1 MKVDLN
7 LVKKHLNV
15 EEDFTEDDL
24 YIEHLFNA
32 AYLAVQNYIDIS
44 LELIER
50 RNGGKLPPTLLQAIL
65 LLTANLYNNR
75 ESYTNQ
81 TVNELPQSLKWIL
94 DQYKCYFPWTEYS
107 RCVCEDFYR
116 EVYKAKEEKE
126 EEGGE
131 ETPSEEEN
139 TEEP

>member
-1 MKVDLN
+1 MEFDLN

-24 YIEHLFNA
+24 YIEHLFNVA
-32 AYLAVQNYIDIS
+32 SLAVQNYIDIS

-50 RNGGKLPPTLLQAIL
+50 RNRGKLPPPLLQAIL

-81 TVNELPQSLKWIL
+81 TVNKLPQSLEWIL
-94 DQYKCYFPWTEYS
+94 DQYKCYFPWGEYS
-107 RCVCEDFYR
+107 RCICEDFYR

-126 EEGGE
+126 EEE
-131 ETPSEEEN
+131 IPSEEGN